1 MSLPQIGQLVQ
12 VRNMTF
18 IVNDVAAAGS
28 DMSPACTK
36 VTLECVDNDRLGH
49 IMEVIWERENDQT
62 LHIYSDET
70 FPDVNDPFDHPDRVD
85 ALELA
90 ILWSSPSVLGGPK
103 LMSPFMGAI
112 QIEDYQLEP
121 VSRALMLPR
130 VNLLIADDVGL
141 GKTIEAGLIVN
152 ELLARGRIKKIL
164 IVAPASLTIQW

>member
-18 IVNDVAAAGS
+18 IVNDVAAASG

-62 LHIYSDET
+62 RHIYDDET
-70 FPDVNDPFDHPDRVD
+70 FPAINEPFDHPDRVD

-90 ILWSSPSVLGGPK
+90 ILWSSPSVLDGPK

-164 IVAPASLTIQW
+164 IVAPEAR